1 MGTGGKNKSNV
12 VGLMV
17 LLVINMGLIEH
28 GFATCGTT
36 KETLTS
42 GFKVNGEIEDCNVIM
57 DRDFGKA
64 KGFGRFM
71 RPFKMFEGCKLH
83 CQKAT
88 DGKNKGVV
96 STVNAAPLVQ
106 QATPQMMARNA
117 HILALDPTHE
127 SSQGVRYDRY
137 IDLARHTFGQ
147 KLRPWIVLPQQ
158 LIVQVGVN
166 IVYAYKKTSGADKAG
181 VVQKKKG
188 QTMCSLPRPVYIQEK
203 KALNPLEAI
212 GSFGVRN
219 FMLCEKPQV
228 VEEVGN
234 AKPVTVGITRK
245 NSGSWK
251 SWFNKSL
258 NMKVSSH

>member
-1 MGTGGKNKSNV
+1 MGTGGKNLNRMDSYAYKKTSGADKAGV
-12 VGLMV
+12 VQKKKGQ
-17 LLVINMGLIEH
+17 NMCSLPRPVYIQEKK
-28 GFATCGTT
+28 ACGTT

-42 GFKVNGEIEDCNVIM
+42 GFKVYGEIEDCNVIM

-166 IVYAYKKTSGADKAG
+166 IVY
-181 VVQKKKG
+181 
-188 QTMCSLPRPVYIQEK
+188 M
-203 KALNPLEAI
+203 
-212 GSFGVRN
+212 
-219 FMLCEKPQV
+219 
-228 VEEVGN
+228 
-234 AKPVTVGITRK
+234 VTGGT
-245 NSGSWK
+245 
-251 SWFNKSL
+251 
-258 NMKVSSH
+258 